1 MGEAVENNLSRIK
14 SEMIG
19 FLDKFKSLSIRA
31 RQTLFLQCIMVFDKS
46 YFDMHMSDSKE
57 NQNFFSEIL
66 RYGYPIFIRYFYDKE
81 FVNQIGIP
89 LQAMD
94 EPRLALCHEILLTCK
109 TIGWIEHVEDNQ
121 RYGNFVVTETGK
133 NIRIKF
139 AKKYHWNEYLESQYH
154 SLYSHI
160 MALARHEEYEALDKD
175 KKRIM
180 QKMQSMVSV
189 WYNDFMSYANDM
201 EVEEYFHS
209 YAELDMEQDTDW
221 DMFGPND
228 LFGRIK
234 YDDYV
239 YSIMDFSGY
248 AIKHYYFAHIL
259 KELKPQLLFEN
270 LFYLCKTKDDLVK
283 LISENRELDLDDSNR
298 IFECMTLG
306 VHNASLYNQAMYCAA
321 PFIQLSQTQV
331 IQSIAG
337 TLHSPFSF
345 MLQNLSSKYPKEWS
359 INVCNREPLFRKEL
373 YSIFNADNYLC
384 IDRGV
389 NIVSEKYGKTD
400 IDAIIMD
407 KNSGEIALFQLKW
420 QGPTYVSARAMYSKA
435 KNYADETNKWL
446 QIVNDWIN
454 NSTAEKISSL
464 LGIPKKYIDKNKMF
478 IFVLGRHHANYS
490 ADVISDNRCAWGQ
503 WYQFVSELQYVNP
516 NAPRISQF
524 YKLLMAHSPF
534 KQKYTE
540 SPMEFQIGDYKII
553 YGNCSSNQ

>member
-1 MGEAVENNLSRIK
+1 MENNLSTIK
-14 SEMIG
+14 HEMMA
-19 FLDKFKSLSIRA
+19 FLDKFKSWSIRT
-31 RQTLFLQCIMVFDKS
+31 RQTLFLQCIMVFDKA
-46 YFDMHMSDSKE
+46 YFDMLMSDPNE

-66 RYGYPIFIRYFYDKE
+66 RYGYPVFIRYFYDKE

-94 EPRLALCHEILLTCK
+94 ESRLALCHKVLLACK
-109 TIGWIEHVEDNQ
+109 TIGWIEYVEDNK
-121 RYGNFVVTETGK
+121 RYGNFVITENGK
-133 NIRIKF
+133 IIRIEF
-139 AKKYHWNEYLESQYH
+139 AKKHHWNEYLESQYH
-154 SLYSHI
+154 SFYSRV
-160 MALARHEEYEALDKD
+160 MALARHEEYETLEKD
-175 KKRIM
+175 KERIM
-180 QKMQSMVSV
+180 KKMRSMVSV

-201 EVEEYFHS
+201 EVEDYFHS

-221 DMFGPND
+221 DMFGSNN
-228 LFGRIK
+228 LFGQIK

-259 KELKPQLLFEN
+259 KEMNPQLILEN
-270 LFYLCKTKDDLVK
+270 LFYLCKTKEELIK
-283 LISENRELDLDDSNR
+283 LISENREVNLDAANR
-298 IFECMTLG
+298 IYECMALG
-306 VHNASLYNQAMYCAA
+306 AHNASLYNQTMYCAA

-345 MLQNLSSKYPKEWS
+345 MLQNLNSKYPKEWS

-389 NIVSEKYGKTD
+389 NIVSEKHGKTD
-400 IDAIIMD
+400 IDAIIID
-407 KNSGEIALFQLKW
+407 RNSGEIALFQLKW
-420 QGPTYVSARAMYSKA
+420 QGPTYISTRAMHSKS
-435 KNYADETNKWL
+435 KNYVAETNKWL

-454 NSTAEKISSL
+454 NSTIDKISRV
-464 LGIPKKYIDKNKMF
+464 LGISKKYIDKRKIF

-490 ADVISDNRCAWGQ
+490 ADVIPDSSCAWGQ
-503 WYQFVSELQYVNP
+503 WYQFLSELQYVNP

-524 YKLLMAHSPF
+524 YKLLIAHSPF
-534 KQKYTE
+534 KQKYAE

-553 YGNCSSNQ
+553 YGNYNSNQ